1 MGSVN
6 GYEASAMLCSHA
18 ESCFFLRRALSFFF
32 SLSFLYPTSS
42 WAVLRR
48 EGGGTEEA
56 FFVYRIRSWMIED
69 VDFVCVCEILQSIGS
84 LFIIYRP
91 I

>member
-1 MGSVN
+1 
-6 GYEASAMLCSHA
+6 
-18 ESCFFLRRALSFFF
+18 
-32 SLSFLYPTSS
+32 
-42 WAVLRR
+42 
-48 EGGGTEEA
+48 
-56 FFVYRIRSWMIED
+56 MIED